1 MAAILC
7 SSAGGTGG
15 NAFEERMICMT
26 KANSLSRWLAAAMAA
41 LMLLALLPARVWA
54 AESTAYDTDGAT
66 AFTFTDSAITA
77 KDGDYTGY
85 DIDGT
90 ALTIEAAGTYIVS
103 GSCQSGSITVKK
115 GVTGVTLVLSGLTLT
130 ADGTAA
136 IACNKSSGVTIVAQ
150 DGTTN
155 ILSDTE
161 TNNDDSYPD
170 NTDAENAVIKCKD
183 GSQVT
188 LCGSG
193 SLTVNANGKNGI
205 KSGATTDEEG
215 EAWLVIRDLTLTISA
230 PVNDAINAEA
240 SLTIL
245 SGDLT
250 IDAGDDAVHSDYYL
264 TVGAAGTDG
273 PTITVNSCNEGLEA
287 ADLSIAGGNITIH
300 AGDDCLNAAN
310 SDLTGY
316 TFTLSISGG
325 TLVMDTTSGDGI
337 DSNGTLSISGGTVVV
352 WTNSTAD
359 NQPLDA
365 DGTLSITGG
374 TVLAAGGSAGMG
386 ITLSGDSQPYVM
398 FGSTGMGGMGG
409 GRPGSIG
416 GQPGGSSDGTT
427 PPEKPGGTDD
437 STTPPQLPS
446 GSDSSSGSRPTPPS
460 GSNGSQPT
468 PPDGSG
474 GTTSPELPDG
484 QTAPDGS
491 SDSQPGGQ
499 MPGQMDGQSGS
510 SISISKGSTLTIR
523 SSDGTAVYTGEAV
536 YDARFVFFSSAAMTS
551 GETYTLTSGGTE
563 LATATAGG
571 TGTAAVTTPDTS
583 ADTADTPQTSD
594 SHAALYITLG
604 TVAVLG
610 AAAAMVVV
618 VLRKQKKA

>member
-85 DIDGT
+85 GIDGT

-115 GVTGVTLVLSGLTLT
+115 CVTGVTLVLSGLTLT

-287 ADLSIAGGNITIH
+287 ADLSIAGGHITIH

-316 TFTLSISGG
+316 AFTLSISGG

-337 DSNGTLSISGGTVVV
+337 DSNGALSISGGTVVV

-398 FGSTGMGGMGG
+398 FGSTGMGGMGS

-427 PPEKPGGTDD
+427 PPEKP
-437 STTPPQLPS
+437 
-446 GSDSSSGSRPTPPS
+446 
-460 GSNGSQPT
+460 
-468 PPDGSG
+468 
-474 GTTSPELPDG
+474 DG
-484 QTAPDGS
+484 QTPSQDS
-491 SDSQPGGQ
+491 SQPGGQ

-510 SISISKGSTLTIR
+510 SISISKGSTFTIR

-594 SHAALYITLG
+594 SHTALYITLG

>member
-1 MAAILC
+1 MA
-7 SSAGGTGG
+7 
-15 NAFEERMICMT
+15 

-66 AFTFTDSAITA
+66 AFTFTDIAITA

-155 ILSDTE
+155 TLSDTE
-161 TNNDDSYPD
+161 TNNGDSYPD
-170 NTDAENAVIKCKD
+170 NTNAENAVIKCKD

-316 TFTLSISGG
+316 AFTLSISGG

-386 ITLSGDSQPYVM
+386 MTLSGDSQPYVM

-427 PPEKPGGTDD
+427 PPEKPDGTDD

-446 GSDSSSGSRPTPPS
+446 GSDSSSDSRPAPPS

-468 PPDGSG
+468 PPDSSDGA
-474 GTTSPELPDG
+474 TPLELSDG

-510 SISISKGSTLTIR
+510 SISIFKGSTFTIR

-551 GETYTLTSGGTE
+551 CETYALTSGGTE

-583 ADTADTPQTSD
+583 ADTADTHQTSD
-594 SHAALYITLG
+594 SHTALYIALG
-604 TVAVLG
+604 AVAVLG
-610 AAAAMVVV
+610 AAAAMVTV
-618 VLRKQKKA
+618 VLRKQK

>member
-1 MAAILC
+1 
-7 SSAGGTGG
+7 
-15 NAFEERMICMT
+15 MT

-66 AFTFTDSAITA
+66 AFTFTDIAITA

-85 DIDGT
+85 NIDGT

-155 ILSDTE
+155 TLSDTE
-161 TNNDDSYPD
+161 TNNGDSYPD
-170 NTDAENAVIKCKD
+170 NTNAENAVIKCKD

-245 SGDLT
+245 SGGLT

-287 ADLSIAGGNITIH
+287 ADLSIASGNITIH

-310 SDLTGY
+310 SDLPGY
-316 TFTLSISGG
+316 AFTLSISGG

-398 FGSTGMGGMGG
+398 FGSTGMGG
-409 GRPGSIG
+409 GRHGSIG
-416 GQPGGSSDGTT
+416 GQPSGSSDGTT
-427 PPEKPGGTDD
+427 PPEKPDGTDD

-446 GSDSSSGSRPTPPS
+446 STDSSSDSRPTPPS

-474 GTTSPELPDG
+474 TTPPELPDG
-484 QTAPDGS
+484 QTPS
-491 SDSQPGGQ
+491 QDSRQPGGQ

-510 SISISKGSTLTIR
+510 SISISKGSTFTIR

-536 YDARFVFFSSAAMTS
+536 YDARFVFFSSAVMTS
-551 GETYTLTSGGTE
+551 GETYTLTSGGME

-571 TGTAAVTTPDTS
+571 TGTAAVTIPDTS
-583 ADTADTPQTSD
+583 ADTADTHQTSD
-594 SHAALYITLG
+594 SHAGLYITLG

>member
-1 MAAILC
+1 
-7 SSAGGTGG
+7 
-15 NAFEERMICMT
+15 MT
-26 KANSLSRWLAAAMAA
+26 KANSLPRWLAAAMAA
-41 LMLLALLPARVWA
+41 LMLLALLPACVWA

-150 DGTTN
+150 DGTAN

-245 SGDLT
+245 SGGLT

-273 PTITVNSCNEGLEA
+273 PTITINSCYEGLEA
-287 ADLSIAGGNITIH
+287 ADLSVASGNITIH

-316 TFTLSISGG
+316 AFTLSISGG

-365 DGTLSITGG
+365 DGTLSITGAA
-374 TVLAAGGSAGMG
+374 VLAAGGSAGMG

-398 FGSTGMGGMGG
+398 FGSTGMGGGQH
-409 GRPGSIG
+409 GSIG
-416 GQPGGSSDGTT
+416 GQHGGSSDG
-427 PPEKPGGTDD
+427 
-437 STTPPQLPS
+437 TTPPQLPS
-446 GSDSSSGSRPTPPS
+446 GSDSSSDSRPTPPG

-474 GTTSPELPDG
+474 GTTPPELPDG
-484 QTAPDGS
+484 QTPDQDSRQPS
-491 SDSQPGGQ
+491 SQF
-499 MPGQMDGQSGS
+499 PGQMDGQSGS
-510 SISISKGSTLTIR
+510 SISISKGSTFTIR

-551 GETYTLTSGGTE
+551 GEAYTLTSGGTE

-571 TGTAAVTTPDTS
+571 NGTAAVTTPDTS

-594 SHAALYITLG
+594 SRATLYITLG

-610 AAAAMVVV
+610 AAAVVVV
-618 VLRKQKKA
+618 VLRKQK

>member
-1 MAAILC
+1 
-7 SSAGGTGG
+7 
-15 NAFEERMICMT
+15 MT

-66 AFTFTDSAITA
+66 AFTFTDIAITA
-77 KDGDYTGY
+77 KDGDCTGY

-150 DGTTN
+150 DGTAN

-240 SLTIL
+240 SLTI
-245 SGDLT
+245 
-250 IDAGDDAVHSDYYL
+250 DAGDDAVHSDYYL

-287 ADLSIAGGNITIH
+287 ADLSIAGGHITIH

-316 TFTLSISGG
+316 AFTLSISGG

-365 DGTLSITGG
+365 DGTLSISGG

-398 FGSTGMGGMGG
+398 FGSTGMGG
-409 GRPGSIG
+409 GRPVSIS
-416 GQPGGSSDGTT
+416 GQPGGSSDG
-427 PPEKPGGTDD
+427 
-437 STTPPQLPS
+437 TTPPQLPS
-446 GSDSSSGSRPTPPS
+446 GSDSSSGSRPTPPG

-474 GTTSPELPDG
+474 GTTPPELPDG
-484 QTAPDGS
+484 QTPDQ
-491 SDSQPGGQ
+491 DSRQPGGR
-499 MPGQMDGQSGS
+499 PGSIGGQPGS
-510 SISISKGSTLTIR
+510 SISISKGSTFTIR

-583 ADTADTPQTSD
+583 ADTADTHQTSD
-594 SHAALYITLG
+594 SHAGLYITLG
-604 TVAVLG
+604 TVVVLG

>member
-1 MAAILC
+1 MA
-7 SSAGGTGG
+7 
-15 NAFEERMICMT
+15 

-66 AFTFTDSAITA
+66 AFTFAGSAITA

-103 GSCQSGSITVKK
+103 GSCQNGSITVKK

-170 NTDAENAVIKCKD
+170 NTNAENAVIKCKD

-316 TFTLSISGG
+316 AFTLSISGG

-374 TVLAAGGSAGMG
+374 TVLAAGGSTGMG
-386 ITLSGDSQPYVM
+386 MTLSGDSQPYVM

-416 GQPGGSSDGTT
+416 GQHGGSS
-427 PPEKPGGTDD
+427 D

-446 GSDSSSGSRPTPPS
+446 GSDSSSDSRPTPPS
-460 GSNGSQPT
+460 GSSGSQPT

-474 GTTSPELPDG
+474 GTTPPELPDG

-510 SISISKGSTLTIR
+510 SISISKGSTFTIQ

-583 ADTADTPQTSD
+583 AGTADTHQTSD
-594 SHAALYITLG
+594 SHAALYIALG
-604 TVAVLG
+604 AVAVLG

>member
-1 MAAILC
+1 
-7 SSAGGTGG
+7 
-15 NAFEERMICMT
+15 MT
-26 KANSLSRWLAAAMAA
+26 KANSLSRWSAAAMAA

-103 GSCQSGSITVKK
+103 GSCQNGSITVKK

-264 TVGAAGTDG
+264 TVGAAGTYG

-316 TFTLSISGG
+316 AFTLSISGG

-337 DSNGTLSISGGTVVV
+337 DSNGALSISGGTVVV

-365 DGTLSITGG
+365 DGTLSITGS

-398 FGSTGMGGMGG
+398 FGSTGMGG

-427 PPEKPGGTDD
+427 PPQLPSGSSDG
-437 STTPPQLPS
+437 TTPPELPS
-446 GSDSSSGSRPTPPS
+446 GSDSSSDSRPTPPS
-460 GSNGSQPT
+460 DSNDSQPT
-468 PPDGSG
+468 PPDGG
-474 GTTSPELPDG
+474 GTTPPELSDG
-484 QTAPDGS
+484 QTPGQDS
-491 SDSQPGGQ
+491 SQPGGQ
-499 MPGQMDGQSGS
+499 MPSQDSSQSG
-510 SISISKGSTLTIR
+510 ISISQGSTFTVR

-571 TGTAAVTTPDTS
+571 TGTAAVATPDTS

-594 SHAALYITLG
+594 SHTALYIALG
-604 TVAVLG
+604 AVAVLG

>member
-1 MAAILC
+1 
-7 SSAGGTGG
+7 
-15 NAFEERMICMT
+15 MT
-26 KANSLSRWLAAAMAA
+26 KANFLSRWLAAAMAA

-77 KDGDYTGY
+77 KDGDCTGY

-103 GSCQSGSITVKK
+103 GSCQNGSITVKK

-170 NTDAENAVIKCKD
+170 NTNAENAVIKCKD

-316 TFTLSISGG
+316 AFTLSISGG

-365 DGTLSITGG
+365 DGTLSISGG

-398 FGSTGMGGMGG
+398 FGSTGMGG
-409 GRPGSIG
+409 GRPVSIS
-416 GQPGGSSDGTT
+416 GQPGGSSDG
-427 PPEKPGGTDD
+427 
-437 STTPPQLPS
+437 TTPPQLPS
-446 GSDSSSGSRPTPPS
+446 GSDSSSGSRPTPPG

-474 GTTSPELPDG
+474 GTTPPELPDG
-484 QTAPDGS
+484 QTPRQDS
-491 SDSQPGGQ
+491 SQPSSQ
-499 MPGQMDGQSGS
+499 FPGQTDGQSG
-510 SISISKGSTLTIR
+510 SISISKGSTFTIR
-523 SSDGTAVYTGEAV
+523 SSDGTAIYTGEAV

-551 GETYTLTSGGTE
+551 GETYTLTSGGSE

>member
-1 MAAILC
+1 
-7 SSAGGTGG
+7 
-15 NAFEERMICMT
+15 MT

-66 AFTFTDSAITA
+66 AFTFTDIAITA

-85 DIDGT
+85 NIDGT

-115 GVTGVTLVLSGLTLT
+115 GVTGVTLVLGGLTLT

-136 IACNKSSGVTIVAQ
+136 IACNKSSGVTIVAK

-161 TNNDDSYPD
+161 TNNGDSYPD
-170 NTDAENAVIKCKD
+170 NTNAENAVIKCKD

-193 SLTVNANGKNGI
+193 SLTVNATGKNGI

-287 ADLSIAGGNITIH
+287 ADLSIAGGHITIH

-316 TFTLSISGG
+316 AFTLSISGG

-365 DGTLSITGG
+365 DGTLSITSG

-386 ITLSGDSQPYVM
+386 IILSGDSQPYVM

-427 PPEKPGGTDD
+427 PPEKP
-437 STTPPQLPS
+437 S
-446 GSDSSSGSRPTPPS
+446 GSDSSSDSRPTPPS
-460 GSNGSQPT
+460 GSDGSQPT
-468 PPDGSG
+468 PPDGSD
-474 GTTSPELPDG
+474 GTTPPELPDG

-510 SISISKGSTLTIR
+510 SISISKGSTFTIR

-551 GETYTLTSGGTE
+551 GETYALTSGGTE

-571 TGTAAVTTPDTS
+571 TGTAAVTTPDTP
-583 ADTADTPQTSD
+583 ADTADTHQTSD
-594 SHAALYITLG
+594 SHTALYITLG
-604 TVAVLG
+604 TVAALG

>member
-1 MAAILC
+1 
-7 SSAGGTGG
+7 
-15 NAFEERMICMT
+15 MT

-66 AFTFTDSAITA
+66 AFTFTDIAITA
-77 KDGDYTGY
+77 KDGDCTGY
-85 DIDGT
+85 NIDGT

-103 GSCQSGSITVKK
+103 GSCQNGSITVKK

-193 SLTVNANGKNGI
+193 SLAVNANGKNGI
-205 KSGATTDEEG
+205 KSGAATDEEG

-250 IDAGDDAVHSDYYL
+250 IDAGDDAVHSDCYL

-316 TFTLSISGG
+316 AFTLSISGG

-398 FGSTGMGGMGG
+398 FGSTGMGG

-416 GQPGGSSDGTT
+416 GQHGGSSDGTT
-427 PPEKPGGTDD
+427 PPEKPDGTDD
-437 STTPPQLPS
+437 SVTPPQLPS
-446 GSDSSSGSRPTPPS
+446 GSNSSSDSRPTPPS
-460 GSNGSQPT
+460 GSDGSQPT
-468 PPDGSG
+468 PPDGSD
-474 GTTSPELPDG
+474 GTTPPELPDG
-484 QTAPDGS
+484 QTPSQDS
-491 SDSQPGGQ
+491 SQPGGQ

-510 SISISKGSTLTIR
+510 SISISKGSTFTIR

-536 YDARFVFFSSAAMTS
+536 YDARFMFFSSAAMTS
-551 GETYTLTSGGTE
+551 GETYALTSGGTE

-583 ADTADTPQTSD
+583 ADTADTHPTSD
-594 SHAALYITLG
+594 SHADLYITLG

-618 VLRKQKKA
+618 ILRKQKKA

>member
-1 MAAILC
+1 
-7 SSAGGTGG
+7 
-15 NAFEERMICMT
+15 MT

-41 LMLLALLPARVWA
+41 LMLLALLPACVWA

-66 AFTFTDSAITA
+66 AFTFTDIAITA

-103 GSCQSGSITVKK
+103 GSCRNGSITVKK

-170 NTDAENAVIKCKD
+170 NANAENAVIKCKD

-287 ADLSIAGGNITIH
+287 ADLSIAGGHITIH

-316 TFTLSISGG
+316 AFTLSISGG

-352 WTNSTAD
+352 WTNNTAD

-365 DGTLSITGG
+365 DGAISITGG

-386 ITLSGDSQPYVM
+386 MTLSGDSQPYVI
-398 FGSTGMGGMGG
+398 FGSTGMGG
-409 GRPGSIG
+409 GRPGSMD
-416 GQPGGSSDGTT
+416 GQPGGSTDGTM
-427 PPEKPGGTDD
+427 PPEKPDDADD
-437 STTPPQLPS
+437 SPTPPQLPS
-446 GSDSSSGSRPTPPS
+446 GSDSSSDSRPTPPS
-460 GSNGSQPT
+460 DSNGSQPT
-468 PPDGSG
+468 PPDGG
-474 GTTSPELPDG
+474 GTTPPELPDG
-484 QTAPDGS
+484 QMTGQDS
-491 SDSQPGGQ
+491 SQPGGQ
-499 MPGQMDGQSGS
+499 MTGQMDGQSGS
-510 SISISKGSTLTIR
+510 SISQGSTFTVQ

-594 SHAALYITLG
+594 SHAALYIALG

-610 AAAAMVVV
+610 AAAAIVVV

>member
-1 MAAILC
+1 
-7 SSAGGTGG
+7 
-15 NAFEERMICMT
+15 MT
-26 KANSLSRWLAAAMAA
+26 KANPLSRWLAAAMAA

-66 AFTFTDSAITA
+66 AFAFTDIAITA

-161 TNNDDSYPD
+161 TNNGDSYPD
-170 NTDAENAVIKCKD
+170 NTNAENAVIKCKD

-316 TFTLSISGG
+316 AFTLSISGG

-337 DSNGTLSISGGTVVV
+337 DSNGTLSISGGTVMV

-386 ITLSGDSQPYVM
+386 MTLSGDSQPYVM
-398 FGSTGMGGMGG
+398 FGSTGTGGMGG
-409 GRPGSIG
+409 GRPGSID
-416 GQPGGSSDGTT
+416 GQPGGSSDGTM
-427 PPEKPGGTDD
+427 PPEKPDGTDD
-437 STTPPQLPS
+437 STTP
-446 GSDSSSGSRPTPPS
+446 
-460 GSNGSQPT
+460 
-468 PPDGSG
+468 
-474 GTTSPELPDG
+474 PELPDG

-510 SISISKGSTLTIR
+510 SISISKGSTFTIR

-594 SHAALYITLG
+594 SHTGLYITLG

-610 AAAAMVVV
+610 AAAVVVV

>member
-1 MAAILC
+1 
-7 SSAGGTGG
+7 
-15 NAFEERMICMT
+15 MT

-66 AFTFTDSAITA
+66 AFTFTDIAITA

-103 GSCQSGSITVKK
+103 GSCQNGSITVKK

-155 ILSDTE
+155 TLSDTE
-161 TNNDDSYPD
+161 TNNGDSYPD
-170 NTDAENAVIKCKD
+170 NTNAENAVIKCKD

-264 TVGAAGTDG
+264 TIGAAGTDG
-273 PTITVNSCNEGLEA
+273 PTITVNSCSEGLEA
-287 ADLSIAGGNITIH
+287 ADLSIAGGHITIH

-316 TFTLSISGG
+316 AFTLSISGG

-352 WTNSTAD
+352 WANSTAD

-398 FGSTGMGGMGG
+398 FGSTGMGG
-409 GRPGSIG
+409 GRPVSIS
-416 GQPGGSSDGTT
+416 GQPGGSSDG
-427 PPEKPGGTDD
+427 
-437 STTPPQLPS
+437 TTPPQLPS
-446 GSDSSSGSRPTPPS
+446 GSDSSSGSRPTPPG

-468 PPDGSG
+468 PPDGSD
-474 GTTSPELPDG
+474 GTTPPELPDG
-484 QTAPDGS
+484 QTPSQDS
-491 SDSQPGGQ
+491 SQPGGQ
-499 MPGQMDGQSGS
+499 IPGQMDGQSGS
-510 SISISKGSTLTIR
+510 SISISKGSTFTIQ

-551 GETYTLTSGGTE
+551 CETYALTSGGTE

-583 ADTADTPQTSD
+583 ADTADTHQTSD
-594 SHAALYITLG
+594 SHTALYIALG
-604 TVAVLG
+604 AVAVLG
-610 AAAAMVVV
+610 AAAAMVTV
-618 VLRKQKKA
+618 VLRKQK

>member
-1 MAAILC
+1 
-7 SSAGGTGG
+7 
-15 NAFEERMICMT
+15 MT

-66 AFTFTDSAITA
+66 AFTFTDIAITA

-103 GSCQSGSITVKK
+103 GSCQNGSITVKK

-170 NTDAENAVIKCKD
+170 NTNAENAVIKCKD

-205 KSGATTDEEG
+205 KSGAATDEEG

-287 ADLSIAGGNITIH
+287 ADLSIAGGHITIH

-316 TFTLSISGG
+316 AFTLSISGG
-325 TLVMDTTSGDGI
+325 TVE
-337 DSNGTLSISGGTVVV
+337 V

-409 GRPGSIG
+409 GRPGNIG

-427 PPEKPGGTDD
+427 PP
-437 STTPPQLPS
+437 QLPS
-446 GSDSSSGSRPTPPS
+446 GSDSSSDSRPTPP
-460 GSNGSQPT
+460 QR
-468 PPDGSG
+468 
-474 GTTSPELPDG
+474 
-484 QTAPDGS
+484 Q
-491 SDSQPGGQ
+491 
-499 MPGQMDGQSGS
+499 
-510 SISISKGSTLTIR
+510 
-523 SSDGTAVYTGEAV
+523 
-536 YDARFVFFSSAAMTS
+536 
-551 GETYTLTSGGTE
+551 
-563 LATATAGG
+563 
-571 TGTAAVTTPDTS
+571 
-583 ADTADTPQTSD
+583 
-594 SHAALYITLG
+594 
-604 TVAVLG
+604 
-610 AAAAMVVV
+610 
-618 VLRKQKKA
+618 

>member
-1 MAAILC
+1 
-7 SSAGGTGG
+7 
-15 NAFEERMICMT
+15 MT
-26 KANSLSRWLAAAMAA
+26 KANPLSRWLAAAMAA

-66 AFTFTDSAITA
+66 AFTFTDIAITA

-85 DIDGT
+85 NIVGT

-150 DGTTN
+150 DGTAN

-170 NTDAENAVIKCKD
+170 STNAENAVIKCKD

-264 TVGAAGTDG
+264 TIGAAGTDG
-273 PTITVNSCNEGLEA
+273 PTITVNSCSEGLEA
-287 ADLSIAGGNITIH
+287 ADLSIAGGHITIH

-316 TFTLSISGG
+316 AFTLSISGG

-352 WTNSTAD
+352 WANSTAD

-398 FGSTGMGGMGG
+398 FGSTGMGG
-409 GRPGSIG
+409 GRPVSIS
-416 GQPGGSSDGTT
+416 GQPGGSSDG
-427 PPEKPGGTDD
+427 
-437 STTPPQLPS
+437 TTPPQLPS
-446 GSDSSSGSRPTPPS
+446 GSDSSSGSRPTPPG

-468 PPDGSG
+468 PPDGSD
-474 GTTSPELPDG
+474 GTTPPELPDG
-484 QTAPDGS
+484 QTPSQDS
-491 SDSQPGGQ
+491 SQPGGQ
-499 MPGQMDGQSGS
+499 IPGQMDGQSGS
-510 SISISKGSTLTIR
+510 SISISKGSTFTIQ

-551 GETYTLTSGGTE
+551 CETYALTSGGTE

-583 ADTADTPQTSD
+583 ADTADTHQTSD
-594 SHAALYITLG
+594 SHTALYIALG
-604 TVAVLG
+604 AVAVLG
-610 AAAAMVVV
+610 AAAAMVTV
-618 VLRKQKKA
+618 VLRKQK

>member
-1 MAAILC
+1 
-7 SSAGGTGG
+7 
-15 NAFEERMICMT
+15 MT

-41 LMLLALLPARVWA
+41 LMLLALLPACVWA

-161 TNNDDSYPD
+161 TNNDGSYPD

-230 PVNDAINAEA
+230 PVNDAINVEA

-287 ADLSIAGGNITIH
+287 ADLSIAGGHITIH

-316 TFTLSISGG
+316 AFTLSISGG

-352 WTNSTAD
+352 WANSTAD

-409 GRPGSIG
+409 GRPGNMDGGQPGNMG

-427 PPEKPGGTDD
+427 PP
-437 STTPPQLPS
+437 QLPS
-446 GSDSSSGSRPTPPS
+446 SSDSSSDSHPTPPS

-474 GTTSPELPDG
+474 GTTPPELPDG

-499 MPGQMDGQSGS
+499 MTGQMDGQSGS
-510 SISISKGSTLTIR
+510 SISISKGSTFTVQ

-571 TGTAAVTTPDTS
+571 TGTAAVATPDTS

-594 SHAALYITLG
+594 SRTALYITLG

>member
-1 MAAILC
+1 MA
-7 SSAGGTGG
+7 
-15 NAFEERMICMT
+15 

-90 ALTIEAAGTYIVS
+90 ALTIEAAGIYIVS

-170 NTDAENAVIKCKD
+170 NTNAENAVIKCKD

-215 EAWLVIRDLTLTISA
+215 EAWLVIPDLTLTISA

-316 TFTLSISGG
+316 AFTLSISGG

-374 TVLAAGGSAGMG
+374 TVLAAGGSTGMG

-427 PPEKPGGTDD
+427 PPEKPDGTDD

-446 GSDSSSGSRPTPPS
+446 GSDSSSDSRPTPPS

-468 PPDGSG
+468 SPGG
-474 GTTSPELPDG
+474 GTTPSELPDG
-484 QTAPDGS
+484 QTPSQDS
-491 SDSQPGGQ
+491 SQPGGQ

-510 SISISKGSTLTIR
+510 SISISKGSTFTIR

-583 ADTADTPQTSD
+583 ADTADTHQTSD
-594 SHAALYITLG
+594 SHAALYIALG
-604 TVAVLG
+604 IVAVLG
-610 AAAAMVVV
+610 AAAAVVVV

>member
-1 MAAILC
+1 
-7 SSAGGTGG
+7 
-15 NAFEERMICMT
+15 MT

-41 LMLLALLPARVWA
+41 LMLLALLPACVWA

-66 AFTFTDSAITA
+66 AFTFTDIAITA

-103 GSCQSGSITVKK
+103 GSCQNGSITVKK

-170 NTDAENAVIKCKD
+170 NTNAENAVIKCKD

-287 ADLSIAGGNITIH
+287 ADLSIAGGHITIH
-300 AGDDCLNAAN
+300 ASDDCLNAAN

-316 TFTLSISGG
+316 AFTLSISGG

-352 WTNSTAD
+352 WANSTAD

-374 TVLAAGGSAGMG
+374 TVLAAGGSTGMG
-386 ITLSGDSQPYVM
+386 ITLSDDSQPYVM

-409 GRPGSIG
+409 GRPSNMDGGQHGNMG

-427 PPEKPGGTDD
+427 PP
-437 STTPPQLPS
+437 QLPS
-446 GSDSSSGSRPTPPS
+446 GSDSSSDSRPTPPS

-474 GTTSPELPDG
+474 GTTPPELPDG
-484 QTAPDGS
+484 QTPGQ
-491 SDSQPGGQ
+491 DSRQPGGQ

-510 SISISKGSTLTIR
+510 SISISKGSTFTVQ

-563 LATATAGG
+563 LAAATAGG

-583 ADTADTPQTSD
+583 ADTADAPQTSD
-594 SHAALYITLG
+594 SHAALYIALG

>member
-1 MAAILC
+1 
-7 SSAGGTGG
+7 
-15 NAFEERMICMT
+15 MT

-66 AFTFTDSAITA
+66 AFTFTDIAITA

-103 GSCQSGSITVKK
+103 GSCQNGSITVKK

-170 NTDAENAVIKCKD
+170 NTNAENAVIKCKD

-205 KSGATTDEEG
+205 KSGAATDEEG

-287 ADLSIAGGNITIH
+287 ADLSIAGGHITIH

-316 TFTLSISGG
+316 AFTLSISGG
-325 TLVMDTTSGDGI
+325 TVE
-337 DSNGTLSISGGTVVV
+337 V

-409 GRPGSIG
+409 GRPGNIG

-427 PPEKPGGTDD
+427 PP
-437 STTPPQLPS
+437 QLPS
-446 GSDSSSGSRPTPPS
+446 GSDSSSDSRPTPPS
-460 GSNGSQPT
+460 DSNGSQPT
-468 PPDGSG
+468 PPDGG
-474 GTTSPELPDG
+474 GTTPPELPDG
-484 QTAPDGS
+484 QAPSQDS
-491 SDSQPGGQ
+491 SQPGGQ
-499 MPGQMDGQSGS
+499 MTGQDSSQPSS
-510 SISISKGSTLTIR
+510 SISISKGSTFTVQ

-551 GETYTLTSGGTE
+551 GETYALTSGGTE

-571 TGTAAVTTPDTS
+571 NGTAAVTTPDTS

>member
-1 MAAILC
+1 
-7 SSAGGTGG
+7 
-15 NAFEERMICMT
+15 MT

-66 AFTFTDSAITA
+66 AFTFTDIAITA

-150 DGTTN
+150 DGTAN

-161 TNNDDSYPD
+161 TNNGDSYPD
-170 NTDAENAVIKCKD
+170 NTNAENAVIKCKD

-205 KSGATTDEEG
+205 KSGSTTDEEG

-287 ADLSIAGGNITIH
+287 ADLSIAGGHITIH

-310 SDLTGY
+310 SDLTGHA
-316 TFTLSISGG
+316 FTLSISGG

-352 WTNSTAD
+352 WANSTAD

-365 DGTLSITGG
+365 DGTLSISGG

-386 ITLSGDSQPYVM
+386 MPLSGDSQPYVM

-409 GRPGSIG
+409 GRPGNMDGGPHGNMG

-427 PPEKPGGTDD
+427 PP
-437 STTPPQLPS
+437 QLPS
-446 GSDSSSGSRPTPPS
+446 GSDSSSDSRPTPPS
-460 GSNGSQPT
+460 DSNDSQPT
-468 PPDGSG
+468 PPDGG
-474 GTTSPELPDG
+474 GTTPPELSDG
-484 QTAPDGS
+484 QTPGQDS
-491 SDSQPGGQ
+491 SQPGGQ
-499 MPGQMDGQSGS
+499 MPGQMDGQSG
-510 SISISKGSTLTIR
+510 ISISKGSAFTVQ

-594 SHAALYITLG
+594 SHTALYIALG
-604 TVAVLG
+604 AVAVLG
-610 AAAAMVVV
+610 AAAATVVV

>member
-1 MAAILC
+1 
-7 SSAGGTGG
+7 
-15 NAFEERMICMT
+15 MT

-66 AFTFTDSAITA
+66 AFTFTDIAITA
-77 KDGDYTGY
+77 KDGDCTGY
-85 DIDGT
+85 DIVGT

-170 NTDAENAVIKCKD
+170 NTNAENAVIKCKD

-245 SGDLT
+245 SGGLT

-273 PTITVNSCNEGLEA
+273 PTITVNSCSEGLEA

-316 TFTLSISGG
+316 AFTLSISGG

-365 DGTLSITGG
+365 DGALSISGG

-416 GQPGGSSDGTT
+416 GQHGGSSDGTT
-427 PPEKPGGTDD
+427 PPEKP
-437 STTPPQLPS
+437 
-446 GSDSSSGSRPTPPS
+446 
-460 GSNGSQPT
+460 
-468 PPDGSG
+468 
-474 GTTSPELPDG
+474 DG
-484 QTAPDGS
+484 QTPGQDS
-491 SDSQPGGQ
+491 SQPGGQ

-510 SISISKGSTLTIR
+510 SISLSKGSTFTIR

-536 YDARFVFFSSAAMTS
+536 YAARFVFFSSAAMTS
-551 GETYTLTSGGTE
+551 GETYTLTSGGSE

-583 ADTADTPQTSD
+583 ADTADTHQTSD
-594 SHAALYITLG
+594 SHAGLYITLG

-610 AAAAMVVV
+610 TAAAVVVV

>member
-1 MAAILC
+1 
-7 SSAGGTGG
+7 
-15 NAFEERMICMT
+15 MT
-26 KANSLSRWLAAAMAA
+26 KANSLSRWLAAAMAV
-41 LMLLALLPARVWA
+41 LMLLALLPACVWA

-66 AFTFTDSAITA
+66 AFTFTDIAITA

-103 GSCQSGSITVKK
+103 GSCHSGSITVKK

-287 ADLSIAGGNITIH
+287 ADLSIAGGHITIH
-300 AGDDCLNAAN
+300 ASDDCLNAAN

-316 TFTLSISGG
+316 AFTLSISGG

-386 ITLSGDSQPYVM
+386 IALSGDSQPYVM

-409 GRPGSIG
+409 GRPGNMDGGQHGNMG

-427 PPEKPGGTDD
+427 PPE
-437 STTPPQLPS
+437 LPS
-446 GSDSSSGSRPTPPS
+446 GSDSSSDSRPTPPS
-460 GSNGSQPT
+460 DSNDSQPT
-468 PPDGSG
+468 PPDGG
-474 GTTSPELPDG
+474 GTTPPELSDG
-484 QTAPDGS
+484 QTPGQDS
-491 SDSQPGGQ
+491 SQPGGQ
-499 MPGQMDGQSGS
+499 MTGQMDGQPG
-510 SISISKGSTLTIR
+510 ISISQGSTFTVQ

-551 GETYTLTSGGTE
+551 GETYALTSGGTE

-571 TGTAAVTTPDTS
+571 NGTAAVTTPDTS

-604 TVAVLG
+604 IVAVLG
-610 AAAAMVVV
+610 AAAAIVVV

>member
-1 MAAILC
+1 
-7 SSAGGTGG
+7 
-15 NAFEERMICMT
+15 MT

-66 AFTFTDSAITA
+66 AFTFTDIAITA

-150 DGTTN
+150 DGTAN

-250 IDAGDDAVHSDYYL
+250 MDAGDDAVHSDYYL

-316 TFTLSISGG
+316 AF
-325 TLVMDTTSGDGI
+325 
-337 DSNGTLSISGGTVVV
+337 TLSISGGTVVV

-427 PPEKPGGTDD
+427 PPEKPDGTDD
-437 STTPPQLPS
+437 GTTPPQLPS
-446 GSDSSSGSRPTPPS
+446 GSDSSSDSRPTPTS
-460 GSNGSQPT
+460 GSDGSQPT
-468 PPDGSG
+468 PSDGSD
-474 GTTSPELPDG
+474 GTTPPELPDG
-484 QTAPDGS
+484 QPAPDGS
-491 SDSQPGGQ
+491 SDSQPSGQ

-510 SISISKGSTLTIR
+510 SISISKGSTFTIR

-583 ADTADTPQTSD
+583 ADTADTHPTSD
-594 SHAALYITLG
+594 SHTALYITLG

-610 AAAAMVVV
+610 TAAAVVV
-618 VLRKQKKA
+618 VLLRKQKKA

>member
-1 MAAILC
+1 
-7 SSAGGTGG
+7 
-15 NAFEERMICMT
+15 MT

-66 AFTFTDSAITA
+66 AFTFTDIAITA

-150 DGTTN
+150 DGTAN

-250 IDAGDDAVHSDYYL
+250 MDAGDDAVHSDYYL

-316 TFTLSISGG
+316 AFTLSISGG

-427 PPEKPGGTDD
+427 PPEKPDGTDD
-437 STTPPQLPS
+437 GTTPPQLPS
-446 GSDSSSGSRPTPPS
+446 GSDSSSDSRPTPTS
-460 GSNGSQPT
+460 GSDGSQPT
-468 PPDGSG
+468 PPDGSD
-474 GTTSPELPDG
+474 GTTPPELPDG
-484 QTAPDGS
+484 QPAPDGS
-491 SDSQPGGQ
+491 SDSQPSGQ

-510 SISISKGSTLTIR
+510 SISISKGSTFTIR

-536 YDARFVFFSSAAMTS
+536 YDARFVFFFFYDMSSC
-551 GETYTLTSGGTE
+551 EIYTLTSGGTE

-583 ADTADTPQTSD
+583 ADTADTHPTSD
-594 SHAALYITLG
+594 SHTALYITLG

-610 AAAAMVVV
+610 TAAAVVV
-618 VLRKQKKA
+618 VLLRKQKKA

>member
-1 MAAILC
+1 
-7 SSAGGTGG
+7 
-15 NAFEERMICMT
+15 MT

-66 AFTFTDSAITA
+66 AFTFTDIAITA
-77 KDGDYTGY
+77 KDGDCTGY

-150 DGTTN
+150 DGTAN

-287 ADLSIAGGNITIH
+287 ADLSIAGGHITIH

-316 TFTLSISGG
+316 AFTLSIS
-325 TLVMDTTSGDGI
+325 
-337 DSNGTLSISGGTVVV
+337 
-352 WTNSTAD
+352 
-359 NQPLDA
+359 
-365 DGTLSITGG
+365 GG

-398 FGSTGMGGMGG
+398 FGSTGMGG
-409 GRPGSIG
+409 GRPVSIS
-416 GQPGGSSDGTT
+416 GQPGGSSDG
-427 PPEKPGGTDD
+427 
-437 STTPPQLPS
+437 TTPPQLPS
-446 GSDSSSGSRPTPPS
+446 GSDSSSGSRPTPPG

-474 GTTSPELPDG
+474 GTTPPELPDG
-484 QTAPDGS
+484 QTPDQ
-491 SDSQPGGQ
+491 DSRQPGGR
-499 MPGQMDGQSGS
+499 PGSIGGQPGS
-510 SISISKGSTLTIR
+510 SISISKGSTFTIR

-583 ADTADTPQTSD
+583 ADTADTHQTSD
-594 SHAALYITLG
+594 SHAGLYITLG
-604 TVAVLG
+604 TVVVLG

>member
-1 MAAILC
+1 
-7 SSAGGTGG
+7 
-15 NAFEERMICMT
+15 MT

-66 AFTFTDSAITA
+66 AFTFTDIAITA

-130 ADGTAA
+130 AGGTAA

-264 TVGAAGTDG
+264 TVGAAGTYG

-316 TFTLSISGG
+316 AFTLSISGG

-337 DSNGTLSISGGTVVV
+337 DSNGALSISGGTVVV

-398 FGSTGMGGMGG
+398 FGSTGMGG
-409 GRPGSIG
+409 GRPVSIS
-416 GQPGGSSDGTT
+416 GQPGGSS
-427 PPEKPGGTDD
+427 D

-446 GSDSSSGSRPTPPS
+446 GSDSSSDSRPTPPS
-460 GSNGSQPT
+460 GSDGSQPTPPDGSDGSQPT

-474 GTTSPELPDG
+474 TTPPEFPGG
-484 QTAPDGS
+484 QTPGQDS
-491 SDSQPGGQ
+491 SQPGG
-499 MPGQMDGQSGS
+499 
-510 SISISKGSTLTIR
+510 SISISKGSTFTVQ

-594 SHAALYITLG
+594 SHTALYITLG

>member
-1 MAAILC
+1 MA
-7 SSAGGTGG
+7 
-15 NAFEERMICMT
+15 

-66 AFTFTDSAITA
+66 AFTFTDIAITA

-85 DIDGT
+85 NIDGT

-161 TNNDDSYPD
+161 TNNGDSYPD
-170 NTDAENAVIKCKD
+170 NTSAENAVIKCKD

-193 SLTVNANGKNGI
+193 SLTVNATGKNGI
-205 KSGATTDEEG
+205 KSGAATDEEG

-287 ADLSIAGGNITIH
+287 ADLSIASGNITIH

-316 TFTLSISGG
+316 AFTLSISGG

-409 GRPGSIG
+409 GQPGSIG

-427 PPEKPGGTDD
+427 PPEKPDGTDD
-437 STTPPQLPS
+437 STTPPS
-446 GSDSSSGSRPTPPS
+446 GSS
-460 GSNGSQPT
+460 GSQPT

-474 GTTSPELPDG
+474 GTTPPELPDG
-484 QTAPDGS
+484 QTPS
-491 SDSQPGGQ
+491 QDSRQPGGQ

-510 SISISKGSTLTIR
+510 SISISKGSTFTIR
-523 SSDGTAVYTGEAV
+523 SSDDTAVYTGEAV

-563 LATATAGG
+563 LATVTAGG

-594 SHAALYITLG
+594 SHTALYITLG

-618 VLRKQKKA
+618 VLRKQKIA

>member
-1 MAAILC
+1 
-7 SSAGGTGG
+7 
-15 NAFEERMICMT
+15 MT

-115 GVTGVTLVLSGLTLT
+115 GVTGVTLVPSGLTLT

-161 TNNDDSYPD
+161 TNNDGSYPD
-170 NTDAENAVIKCKD
+170 NTNAENAVIKCKD

-273 PTITVNSCNEGLEA
+273 PTITVNSCSEGLEA

-316 TFTLSISGG
+316 AFTLSISGG

-398 FGSTGMGGMGG
+398 FGSTGMGSMGG

-427 PPEKPGGTDD
+427 PPEKPDGTDD

-446 GSDSSSGSRPTPPS
+446 GSDSSSDSRPTPPS
-460 GSNGSQPT
+460 GSDGSQPT
-468 PPDGSG
+468 PPGG
-474 GTTSPELPDG
+474 GTMPSELPDG
-484 QTAPDGS
+484 QTPSQDS
-491 SDSQPGGQ
+491 SQPGGQ
-499 MPGQMDGQSGS
+499 MPGQMDDQSGS
-510 SISISKGSTLTIR
+510 SISISKGSTFTIR

-594 SHAALYITLG
+594 SHAALYIALG
-604 TVAVLG
+604 AVAVLG
-610 AAAAMVVV
+610 AAAAMVTV

>member
-1 MAAILC
+1 
-7 SSAGGTGG
+7 
-15 NAFEERMICMT
+15 MT

-66 AFTFTDSAITA
+66 AFTFTDIAITA

-150 DGTTN
+150 DGTAN

-250 IDAGDDAVHSDYYL
+250 MDAGDDAVHSDYYL

-316 TFTLSISGG
+316 AFTLSISGG

-427 PPEKPGGTDD
+427 PPEKPDGTDD
-437 STTPPQLPS
+437 GTTPPQLPS
-446 GSDSSSGSRPTPPS
+446 GSDSSSDSRPTPTS
-460 GSNGSQPT
+460 GSDGSQPT
-468 PPDGSG
+468 PPDGSD
-474 GTTSPELPDG
+474 GTTPPELPDG
-484 QTAPDGS
+484 QPAPDGS
-491 SDSQPGGQ
+491 SDSQPSGQ

-510 SISISKGSTLTIR
+510 SISISKGSTFTIR

-571 TGTAAVTTPDTS
+571 TGIAAVTTPDTS

-594 SHAALYITLG
+594 SHTALYIALG

-610 AAAAMVVV
+610 AAAAMVTV

>member
-1 MAAILC
+1 
-7 SSAGGTGG
+7 
-15 NAFEERMICMT
+15 MT

-66 AFTFTDSAITA
+66 AFTFTDIAITA
-77 KDGDYTGY
+77 KDGDCTGY

-150 DGTTN
+150 DGTAN

-287 ADLSIAGGNITIH
+287 ADLSIAGGHITIH

-316 TFTLSISGG
+316 AFTLSISGG

-365 DGTLSITGG
+365 DGTLSISGG

-398 FGSTGMGGMGG
+398 FGSTGMGG
-409 GRPGSIG
+409 GRPVSIS
-416 GQPGGSSDGTT
+416 GQPGGSS
-427 PPEKPGGTDD
+427 D

-446 GSDSSSGSRPTPPS
+446 GSDSSSDSRPTPPS
-460 GSNGSQPT
+460 GSDGSQPT

-474 GTTSPELPDG
+474 GTTPSELPDG

-491 SDSQPGGQ
+491 SDSQPGSQ
-499 MPGQMDGQSGS
+499 FPGQMDGQSGS
-510 SISISKGSTLTIR
+510 SISISKGSTFTIR

-551 GETYTLTSGGTE
+551 GETYTLTSSGTE
-563 LATATAGG
+563 LATATADG

-583 ADTADTPQTSD
+583 ADTADTHQTSD
-594 SHAALYITLG
+594 NHAGLYITLG

>member
-1 MAAILC
+1 
-7 SSAGGTGG
+7 
-15 NAFEERMICMT
+15 MT

-77 KDGDYTGY
+77 KDGDCTGY
-85 DIDGT
+85 NIDGT

-170 NTDAENAVIKCKD
+170 NTNAENAVIKCKD

-215 EAWLVIRDLTLTISA
+215 EAWLLIRDLTLTISA

-316 TFTLSISGG
+316 AFTLSISGG

-398 FGSTGMGGMGG
+398 FGSTGMGG
-409 GRPGSIG
+409 GRPVSIS
-416 GQPGGSSDGTT
+416 GQPGGSSDGAT
-427 PPEKPGGTDD
+427 PPEKPDGTDD

-446 GSDSSSGSRPTPPS
+446 GSDSSSDSRPTPPS
-460 GSNGSQPT
+460 GSDGSQPT
-468 PPDGSG
+468 PPGG
-474 GTTSPELPDG
+474 GTTPPELPDG
-484 QTAPDGS
+484 QTPRQGS
-491 SDSQPGGQ
+491 RQPGGQ

-510 SISISKGSTLTIR
+510 SISISKGSTFTIR

-536 YDARFVFFSSAAMTS
+536 YDARFMFFSSAAMTS
-551 GETYTLTSGGTE
+551 GATYALTSGGTD

-583 ADTADTPQTSD
+583 ADTADTHQTSD
-594 SHAALYITLG
+594 SHTALYIALG
-604 TVAVLG
+604 AVAVLG
-610 AAAAMVVV
+610 AAAAVVVV

>member
-1 MAAILC
+1 
-7 SSAGGTGG
+7 
-15 NAFEERMICMT
+15 MT

-66 AFTFTDSAITA
+66 AFTFTDIAITA

-150 DGTTN
+150 DGTAN

-250 IDAGDDAVHSDYYL
+250 MDAGDDAVHSDYYL

-316 TFTLSISGG
+316 AFTLSISGG

-416 GQPGGSSDGTT
+416 GQP
-427 PPEKPGGTDD
+427 
-437 STTPPQLPS
+437 S
-446 GSDSSSGSRPTPPS
+446 GSDSSSDSRPTPTS
-460 GSNGSQPT
+460 GSDGSQPT
-468 PPDGSG
+468 PPDGSD
-474 GTTSPELPDG
+474 GTTPPELPDG
-484 QTAPDGS
+484 QPAPDGS
-491 SDSQPGGQ
+491 SDSQPSGQ

-510 SISISKGSTLTIR
+510 SISISKGSTFTIR

-583 ADTADTPQTSD
+583 ADTADTHPTSD
-594 SHAALYITLG
+594 SHTALYITLG

-610 AAAAMVVV
+610 TAAAVVV
-618 VLRKQKKA
+618 VLLRKQKKA

>member
-1 MAAILC
+1 M
-7 SSAGGTGG
+7 
-15 NAFEERMICMT
+15 
-26 KANSLSRWLAAAMAA
+26 
-41 LMLLALLPARVWA
+41 
-54 AESTAYDTDGAT
+54 
-66 AFTFTDSAITA
+66 
-77 KDGDYTGY
+77 
-85 DIDGT
+85 
-90 ALTIEAAGTYIVS
+90 
-103 GSCQSGSITVKK
+103 
-115 GVTGVTLVLSGLTLT
+115 
-130 ADGTAA
+130 
-136 IACNKSSGVTIVAQ
+136 
-150 DGTTN
+150 
-155 ILSDTE
+155 
-161 TNNDDSYPD
+161 
-170 NTDAENAVIKCKD
+170 
-183 GSQVT
+183 
-188 LCGSG
+188 CGSG

-205 KSGATTDEEG
+205 KSGSTTDEEG

-230 PVNDAINAEA
+230 PVNDAFNAEA

-245 SGDLT
+245 SGGLT

-287 ADLSIAGGNITIH
+287 ADLSIAGGHITIH
-300 AGDDCLNAAN
+300 ASDDCLNAAN

-316 TFTLSISGG
+316 AFTLSISGG

-352 WTNSTAD
+352 WANSTAD

-386 ITLSGDSQPYVM
+386 IALSGDSQPYVM

-409 GRPGSIG
+409 GRPGNMDGGQHGNMG

-427 PPEKPGGTDD
+427 PPE
-437 STTPPQLPS
+437 LPS
-446 GSDSSSGSRPTPPS
+446 GSDSSSDSRPTPPRDRHDRPTTPPA
-460 GSNGSQPT
+460 GGRPT
-468 PPDGSG
+468 PR
-474 GTTSPELPDG
+474 ELSDG
-484 QTAPDGS
+484 QTPGQDS
-491 SDSQPGGQ
+491 SQPGGQ
-499 MPGQMDGQSGS
+499 MTGQMDGQPG
-510 SISISKGSTLTIR
+510 ISISQGSTFTVQ

-551 GETYTLTSGGTE
+551 GETYALTSGGTE

-571 TGTAAVTTPDTS
+571 NGTAAVTTPDTS

-604 TVAVLG
+604 IVAVLG
-610 AAAAMVVV
+610 AAAAIVVV
-618 VLRKQKKA
+618 VLRKQKNA

>member
-1 MAAILC
+1 
-7 SSAGGTGG
+7 
-15 NAFEERMICMT
+15 MT

-66 AFTFTDSAITA
+66 AFTFTDIAITA
-77 KDGDYTGY
+77 KDGDCTGY
-85 DIDGT
+85 NIDGT

-103 GSCQSGSITVKK
+103 GSCQNGSITVKK

-193 SLTVNANGKNGI
+193 SLAVNANGKNGI
-205 KSGATTDEEG
+205 KSGAATDEEG

-250 IDAGDDAVHSDYYL
+250 IDAGDDAVHSDCYL

-316 TFTLSISGG
+316 AF
-325 TLVMDTTSGDGI
+325 
-337 DSNGTLSISGGTVVV
+337 TLSISGGTVVV

-398 FGSTGMGGMGG
+398 FGSTGMGG

-416 GQPGGSSDGTT
+416 GQHGGSSDGTT
-427 PPEKPGGTDD
+427 PPEKPDGTDD
-437 STTPPQLPS
+437 SATPPQLPS
-446 GSDSSSGSRPTPPS
+446 GSNSSSDSRPTPPS
-460 GSNGSQPT
+460 GSDGSQPT
-468 PPDGSG
+468 PPDGSD
-474 GTTSPELPDG
+474 GTTPPELPDG
-484 QTAPDGS
+484 QTPSQDS
-491 SDSQPGGQ
+491 SQPGGQ

-510 SISISKGSTLTIR
+510 SISISKGSTFTIR

-536 YDARFVFFSSAAMTS
+536 YDARFMFFSSAAMTS
-551 GETYTLTSGGTE
+551 GETYALTSGGTE

-583 ADTADTPQTSD
+583 ADTADTHPTSD
-594 SHAALYITLG
+594 SHADLFPL
-604 TVAVLG
+604 L
-610 AAAAMVVV
+610 
-618 VLRKQKKA
+618 

>member
-1 MAAILC
+1 
-7 SSAGGTGG
+7 
-15 NAFEERMICMT
+15 MT

-41 LMLLALLPARVWA
+41 LMLLALLPACVWA

-215 EAWLVIRDLTLTISA
+215 EAWLVIRDLALTISA

-287 ADLSIAGGNITIH
+287 ADLSIAGGHITIH
-300 AGDDCLNAAN
+300 ASDDCLNAAN

-316 TFTLSISGG
+316 AFTPSISGG

-352 WTNSTAD
+352 WANNTAD

-409 GRPGSIG
+409 GRPGNMDGGRPGSIG

-427 PPEKPGGTDD
+427 PP
-437 STTPPQLPS
+437 QLPS
-446 GSDSSSGSRPTPPS
+446 GSDSSSDSRPTPPS
-460 GSNGSQPT
+460 GSSGSQPT
-468 PPDGSG
+468 PPDGG
-474 GTTSPELPDG
+474 GSTPPELPDG
-484 QTAPDGS
+484 QTPGQDS
-491 SDSQPGGQ
+491 SQPGGQ
-499 MPGQMDGQSGS
+499 MTGQMDGQSGS
-510 SISISKGSTLTIR
+510 SISISKGSTFTVQ

-571 TGTAAVTTPDTS
+571 TGTAAVTTPGTS

-594 SHAALYITLG
+594 SHTALYIALG
-604 TVAVLG
+604 AVAVLG
-610 AAAAMVVV
+610 AAAAMVTV

>member
-1 MAAILC
+1 
-7 SSAGGTGG
+7 
-15 NAFEERMICMT
+15 MT

-41 LMLLALLPARVWA
+41 LMLLAMLPARVWA

-66 AFTFTDSAITA
+66 AFTFTDIAITA

-85 DIDGT
+85 GIDGT

-161 TNNDDSYPD
+161 TNNDGSYPD
-170 NTDAENAVIKCKD
+170 NTNAENAVIKCKD

-316 TFTLSISGG
+316 AFTLSISGG

-416 GQPGGSSDGTT
+416 GQHGGSS
-427 PPEKPGGTDD
+427 D

-446 GSDSSSGSRPTPPS
+446 GSDSSSDSRPTPPS
-460 GSNGSQPT
+460 GSDGSQPT
-468 PPDGSG
+468 PPDGSD
-474 GTTSPELPDG
+474 GTTPPELPDG

-510 SISISKGSTLTIR
+510 SISISKGSTFTIR

-551 GETYTLTSGGTE
+551 GETYALTSGGTE

-571 TGTAAVTTPDTS
+571 TGIAAVTTPDTS
-583 ADTADTPQTSD
+583 ADTADTHQTSD
-594 SHAALYITLG
+594 SHTALYIALG
-604 TVAVLG
+604 AVAVLG

>member
-1 MAAILC
+1 
-7 SSAGGTGG
+7 
-15 NAFEERMICMT
+15 MT
-26 KANSLSRWLAAAMAA
+26 KANPLSRWLAAAMAA

-90 ALTIEAAGTYIVS
+90 TLTIEAAGTYIVS

-161 TNNDDSYPD
+161 TNNGDSYPD
-170 NTDAENAVIKCKD
+170 NINAENAVIKCKD

-188 LCGSG
+188 LCGSD

-215 EAWLVIRDLTLTISA
+215 AAWLVIRDLTLTISA

-240 SLTIL
+240 SLAIL

-316 TFTLSISGG
+316 AFTLSISGG

-386 ITLSGDSQPYVM
+386 ITLSGDSPT
-398 FGSTGMGGMGG
+398 SC
-409 GRPGSIG
+409 SA
-416 GQPGGSSDGTT
+416 
-427 PPEKPGGTDD
+427 PP
-437 STTPPQLPS
+437 
-446 GSDSSSGSRPTPPS
+446 
-460 GSNGSQPT
+460 
-468 PPDGSG
+468 
-474 GTTSPELPDG
+474 
-484 QTAPDGS
+484 AW
-491 SDSQPGGQ
+491 
-499 MPGQMDGQSGS
+499 
-510 SISISKGSTLTIR
+510 
-523 SSDGTAVYTGEAV
+523 
-536 YDARFVFFSSAAMTS
+536 AAW
-551 GETYTLTSGGTE
+551 
-563 LATATAGG
+563 
-571 TGTAAVTTPDTS
+571 
-583 ADTADTPQTSD
+583 
-594 SHAALYITLG
+594 
-604 TVAVLG
+604 
-610 AAAAMVVV
+610 AAAGPA
-618 VLRKQKKA
+618 A

>member
-1 MAAILC
+1 
-7 SSAGGTGG
+7 
-15 NAFEERMICMT
+15 MT

-66 AFTFTDSAITA
+66 AFTFTDIAITA

-85 DIDGT
+85 DIYGT

-150 DGTTN
+150 DGTAN

-316 TFTLSISGG
+316 AFTLSISGG

-386 ITLSGDSQPYVM
+386 MTLSGDSQPYVM

-409 GRPGSIG
+409 GRHGSIG
-416 GQPGGSSDGTT
+416 GQPGGSSDGAT
-427 PPEKPGGTDD
+427 PPEKPDGTDD
-437 STTPPQLPS
+437 GATPPQLPS
-446 GSDSSSGSRPTPPS
+446 GSDSSSDSRPTPPS
-460 GSNGSQPT
+460 GSDGSQPT

-474 GTTSPELPDG
+474 GTTPPELPDG

-510 SISISKGSTLTIR
+510 SISISKGSTFTIR

-551 GETYTLTSGGTE
+551 GETYALTSGGTE

-594 SHAALYITLG
+594 SHTALYITLG